1 MTQLRRFTA
10 LAIVALLAGCGSAG
24 TVAQSPTAVMSSR
37 PATAAAA
44 RSSAPASVAAANAKL
59 IADALASNSASVIS
73 ALASSVSGAMMG
85 AYIRHEALQAEA
97 YAAEGQPFSAEPVYQ
112 IPGGYKICSPS
123 TTCES
128 FTSFRSDASGRIT
141 DLYANGGMVSK
152 RLAVGADSTGS
163 GLEISDVSSL
173 TSFSN
178 GVTYVTFRAR
188 DISWHPVNT
197 DPPFIPVFVASDGS
211 RFEYDVAQS
220 AMPSS
225 LQPGQSAAVSI
236 GFDTDKIAG
245 QFSLTENGPGNTIVS
260 TTLHG
265 ISGGSR

>member
-24 TVAQSPTAVMSSR
+24 TVTQSPTAVTSSR

-44 RSSAPASVAAANAKL
+44 RSSAPASVAAANARL
-59 IADALASNSASVIS
+59 IADALASNSASAIS
-73 ALASSVSGAMMG
+73 SLGSSVSGAVMDV
-85 AYIRHEALQAEA
+85 YIRHEALLGEA
-97 YAAEGQPFSAEPVYQ
+97 YAAEGQPISAEPVYQ
-112 IPGGYKICSPS
+112 IPGGYKTCSSS

-128 FTSFRSDASGRIT
+128 FTGFRSDSSGRIT
-141 DLYANGGMVSK
+141 DLFSNGGMVSE
-152 RLAVGADSTGS
+152 RMAVGADGTGS

-173 TSFSN
+173 AALAAGIVF
-178 GVTYVTFRAR
+178 VTFDAR
-188 DISWHPVNT
+188 DISWHPVNIS
-197 DPPFIPVFVASDGS
+197 PPFIPVFVASDGS
-211 RFEYDVAQS
+211 RFEYDVAYS

-236 GFDTDKIAG
+236 GFNTDKSAG

-265 ISGGSR
+265 ISG